1 MKYYEFPGNLTAD
14 VDSQK
19 MSIYKNGVEVA
30 KYSIGDL
37 AIFDKSPSK
46 TWISE
51 IKNFS
56 EVSEMVTVKNSGSFG
71 YHLTATVQ
79 LSDFVKWNA
88 EYDGSLDKPEY
99 VDCTKS
105 GWYTV

>member
-1 MKYYEFPGNLTAD
+1 METKYYEFPENLSAD

-37 AIFDKSPSK
+37 AIFDKSSSN

-51 IKNFS
+51 IKNF
-56 EVSEMVTVKNSGSFG
+56 SEMVTVKNSGSFG

-79 LSDFVKWNA
+79 LSDFVKWNS